1 MEVFIKIAP
10 QEFSRLRDRITSDSP
25 AHEAIDKATP
35 INHAIEGVLFEGY
48 NITCDENQARTIL
61 EVAQECCPEIIP
73 DIEQAIKL
81 ARPV

>member
-10 QEFSRLRDRITSDSP
+10 QEFSRLRERITSDSP
-25 AHEAIDKATP
+25 AHEAIDRATP
-35 INHAIEGVLFEGY
+35 IDHAIEGVLFEGY

-61 EVAQECCPEIIP
+61 EVAQECSEIIP